1 MPNTLITPSIV
12 AREAIVGLKNN
23 MVMGNLVH
31 RAHEKD
37 FLALSNGNKVG
48 SQITVRA
55 PVNYEVTDGATLNS
69 QDTVEG
75 SVTFT
80 LNKRKHVAFNFT
92 SQDLTLKIADFSE
105 RFMKRGLAQLA
116 NQIDM
121 DLMALY
127 AGVPNWTGTPG
138 QTINSFAD
146 FGVGVE
152 RANELAWPA
161 GDRFAVLSP
170 SDHMGML
177 TSLPALAGVN
187 SGSGEDALRRE
198 KLGTIAGFETY
209 QAQNIK
215 THTCGTRDATTPL
228 VNGANQYRTYG
239 DASVNTSDY
248 VDGAGTSTTLV
259 KDVAGTSQTLVTD
272 GWDASVTLT
281 AGDVFTIAG
290 VYAVNPVSK
299 ETLPFLQQF
308 TVLTAATASGAG
320 AATLTITPAII
331 VSGPYQTVSAAP
343 ADDAAITPVGS
354 ASTGYRQNLYFH
366 RNAFGLVMVPLD
378 IPPGASGESS
388 RETYDGLSVRV
399 IPVYDGNND
408 KSVWRLDVLYGVKCL
423 SPMLALRASG
433 TA

>member
-1 MPNTLITPSIV
+1 MGNTLITPSIV
-12 AREAIVGLKNN
+12 AREAIIRLKNN
-23 MVMGNLVH
+23 MVIGNLVH

-37 FLALSNGNKVG
+37 FTALSNGNKVG
-48 SQITVRA
+48 SSITVRA
-55 PVNYEVTDGATLNS
+55 PIRYDVTDGATLDV
-69 QDTVEG
+69 QDTTEG

-80 LNKRKHVAFNFT
+80 LNKRKHVAFQFS
-92 SQDLTLKIADFSE
+92 SQDLTLSISDFSE
-105 RFMKRGLAQLA
+105 RYMKSGIEQLA
-116 NQIDM
+116 NQVDM

-127 AGVPNWTGTPG
+127 SSVPNWTGTPG

-177 TSLPALAGVN
+177 TSLPGLAGVN
-187 SGSGEDALRRE
+187 SGTGEDALRRE

-228 VNGANQYRTYG
+228 VRGAGQSRAYTG
-239 DASVNTSDY
+239 Y
-248 VDGAGTSTTLV
+248 VDNSSGALV
-259 KDVAGTSQTLVTD
+259 KDAAGTSQTLSTD
-272 GWDASVTLT
+272 GWDNSATIT
-281 AGDVFTIAG
+281 AGDVFTIDG
-290 VYAVNPVSK
+290 VYAVNPISK
-299 ETLPFLQQF
+299 ATLPFLQQF
-308 TVLTAATASGAG
+308 VVLSDTTCAASSANETS
-320 AATLTITPAII
+320 LTITPAII
-331 VSGPYQTVSAAP
+331 TSGPYQTVSAAP
-343 ADDAAITPVGS
+343 ADDAVITPLGT
-354 ASTGYRQNLYFH
+354 ASTGYRQNMYFH

-378 IPPGASGESS
+378 IPPGASADSS

-399 IPVYDGNND
+399 IPVYDGTND
-408 KSVWRLDVLYGVKCL
+408 KSVWRLDILYGVKCL
-423 SPMLALRASG
+423 SPNLALRASG